1 MNQKNTLD
9 ALKKLAESD
18 ASIEVV
24 WLYGSRAKGTADA
37 DSDFDLAIAF
47 QALPAKRAPYFTEDL
62 AFQWMEQVNAKVSIV
77 DINQI
82 PIPLAYNIIQEGE
95 IIMSTNPLR
104 IHSEQS
110 RVWSLWEEYRYEYLK
125 NRA

>member
-1 MNQKNTLD
+1 MNQKHTLN

-18 ASIEVV
+18 ASIEAV
-24 WLYGSRAKGTADA
+24 WLYGSRAKGTVDA

-82 PIPLAYNIIQEGE
+82 PIPLAYNIIEEGK

-110 RVWSLWEEYRYEYLK
+110 RVWSLWEEYRYEHLK

>member
-1 MNQKNTLD
+1 MNQKHTLN

-47 QALPAKRAPYFTEDL
+47 QSLPENRASYFTEDL
-62 AFQWMEQVNAKVSIV
+62 AFQWMEQVNVKISIV

-82 PIPLAYNIIQEGE
+82 PIPLAYNIIEEGE
-95 IIMSTNPLR
+95 IIMSANPLR

>member
-1 MNQKNTLD
+1 MNQKHTLNTL
-9 ALKKLAESD
+9 KKMAESD
-18 ASIEVV
+18 SSIEVV

-47 QALPAKRAPYFTEDL
+47 QSLPENRASYYTEDL
-62 AFQWMEQVNAKVSIV
+62 AFQWMEQVNVKISIV

-82 PIPLAYNIIQEGE
+82 PLAYNIIEEGG
-95 IIMSTNPLR
+95 IIMSANPLR